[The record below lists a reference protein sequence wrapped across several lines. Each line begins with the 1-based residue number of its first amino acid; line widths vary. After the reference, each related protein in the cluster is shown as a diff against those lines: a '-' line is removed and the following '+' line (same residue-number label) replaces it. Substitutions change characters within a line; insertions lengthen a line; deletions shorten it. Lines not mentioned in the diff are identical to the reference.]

1 MTKPE
6 NNYKERCADCAYLI
20 EDDERGWICDLDGS
34 LCEDVEICRLVDEYY
49 EPDDLEMGY
58 DPYLGCYTDDV

>member
-6 NNYKERCADCAYLI
+6 NNYKERCADCQFVI
-20 EDDERGWICDLDGS
+20 EDEDGWICDLDGS
-34 LCEDVEICRLVDEYY
+34 LCEDVEICRVVEEYY
-49 EPDDLEMGY
+49 EPDEDLEMGY